1 MTRRLI
7 LASVLAAAIGSTGC
21 SVFRPILF
29 WRDTLIV
36 GKVKLTDENGAP
48 IMTPAAGVT
57 LNFINVGGRIE
68 ESLLSAQTDATGRYR
83 SPKLIAGEYKVEAMK
98 PSFVIETVTVEV
110 KSHDHKKVEFTLKK
124 IRETEGRSLR
134 ESEEENI
141 PNPGEVQIT
150 PPSF

>member
-1 MTRRLI
+1 MTQRLI
-7 LASVLAAAIGSTGC
+7 LASVLAAAVGSTGC

-36 GKVKLTDENGAP
+36 GQVRLADESGAVVS
-48 IMTPAAGVT
+48 TPATGVT
-57 LNFINVGGRIE
+57 VNFINLGGKIE
-68 ESLLSAQTDATGRYR
+68 ESLLSAQTDMRGRYR
-83 SPKLIAGEYKVEAMK
+83 SPKLIPGEYKIEAMLA
-98 PSFVIETVTVEV
+98 SFVIETATVRV
-110 KSHDHKKVEFTLKK
+110 KSHEHKKVPFTLKK
-124 IRETEGRSLR
+124 IRETKGRSLK